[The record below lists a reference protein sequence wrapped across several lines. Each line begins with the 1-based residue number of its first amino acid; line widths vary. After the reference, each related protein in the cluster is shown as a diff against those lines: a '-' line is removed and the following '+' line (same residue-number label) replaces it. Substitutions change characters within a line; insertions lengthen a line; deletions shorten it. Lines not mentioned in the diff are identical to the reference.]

1 MSQIGWIDFS
11 VQDRQKVK
19 QIIDRIRPEGQLDEL
34 GVGYLRDNIANLL
47 FPGISTIQTKAKYFF
62 IVPYIMTDYICLSDK
77 ERRKKIFYDY
87 LQDEEHRIKNLLR
100 IKYAGQEKTGVIGVT
115 LSENKRVKRNP
126 SEIYWSGLN
135 TFGCIHSQD
144 IIGRQLSLRNFLSNI
159 EKHETLEKAEIK
171 NNRDED
177 QDEMIN
183 SDDSLLGIRVP
194 IPERNWKSSEN
205 ITIELNEIEA
215 KFLRDQFLYF
225 ENPTLKL
232 SLIPEFVKNEA
243 LKELLF
249 TSDDFQDFV
258 LKTMDVNISEEQR
271 KNLIIAYNFAQLIE
285 IAHLIYDDMLQKK
298 FYPKEYDKRFYDEA
312 VSLIENL
319 SQVFINPDNFDLNS
333 VFSLS
338 RRRIIPSEKFISRLW
353 ELIKKSQEDLSSV
366 YPQIEKLIG
375 YRESYNKGKKSRLN
389 HTKQYNSD
397 LSPNKR
403 ISLTMFQYRLQNVK
417 TLFKD
422 IDNAL
427 N

>member
-1 MSQIGWIDFS
+1 MAQIGWIDFS
-11 VQDRQKVK
+11 AQDRQRVK
-19 QIIDRIRPEGQLDEL
+19 QIIERIRPEGQLDEL

-62 IVPYIMTDYICLSDK
+62 IVPYIMIDYIYLEKKPK
-77 ERRKKIFYDY
+77 EKKLYDY
-87 LQDEEHRIKNLLR
+87 LQNEEHRVKNLLR
-100 IKYAGQEKTGVIGVT
+100 IKYAGQEKTGVIGIT
-115 LSENKRVKRNP
+115 LSESKRVKRNP

-171 NNRDED
+171 NNED
-177 QDEMIN
+177 QDETMN
-183 SDDSLLGIRVP
+183 SDDSLLGIKVP
-194 IPERNWKSSEN
+194 IPDRNWKVPEN

-249 TSDDFQDFV
+249 TSDNFQDFV
-258 LKTMDVNISEEQR
+258 LKTRYIDVSEEKR
-271 KNLIIAYNFAQLIE
+271 KNLITAYNFAKLIE

-298 FYPKEYDKRFYDEA
+298 FYPEEYDKRFYDEA
-312 VSLIENL
+312 VSLIKNM

-333 VFSLS
+333 VFLLS
-338 RRRIIPSEKFISRLW
+338 HRRIIPSEKFISQLW
-353 ELIKKSQEDLSSV
+353 VLIKKSQEDLNTV

-375 YRESYNKGKKSRLN
+375 CRESYNKGKKSRLN

-403 ISLTMFQYRLQNVK
+403 ISLTMFQYRLQNVR